1 MPIVMVF
8 SNEGYASL
16 KNNTQQFQESK
27 VLFHVGTIVQSYGIQ
42 EGDGIT
48 PILWNSQRKSK
59 IEWIFQIKTSSLNWV
74 K

>member
-1 MPIVMVF
+1 MVF

-16 KNNTQQFQESK
+16 KNNTEQFQESK

>member
-16 KNNTQQFQESK
+16 KNNTEQFQESK

>member
-1 MPIVMVF
+1 MPIVLVF

-16 KNNTQQFQESK
+16 KNNTEEFQESK

-59 IEWIFQIKTSSLNWV
+59 IEWIFQIKTSSLNWL

>member
-1 MPIVMVF
+1 MPIVLVF
-8 SNEGYASL
+8 SNEGYANL
-16 KNNTQQFQESK
+16 KNNTEEFQESK

-59 IEWIFQIKTSSLNWV
+59 IEWIFQIKTSSLNWL